1 MRRWFLAALLL
12 TLAACEQPRQRAA
25 QAAPAPEAVLTGRY
39 LPSSDTALHY
49 TGGVTVERAGLVFD
63 KGAVLYTRALDPRS
77 GYDLTALGGDS
88 YAAIVLGP
96 SDLTIELR
104 RVTQQVLREGAP
116 SLCGEDRPEYVALAY
131 EARARRVTL
140 LVFTGEEP
148 PGPRATQSRLCATFG
163 YAAPE
168 GARTRE
174 GVVL

>member
-1 MRRWFLAALLL
+1 MRSWFFAALLL
-12 TLAACEQPRQRAA
+12 TLAACDEARPAHDET
-25 QAAPAPEAVLTGRY
+25 PAPEIVLTGRY

-49 TGGVTVERAGLVFD
+49 TGGVSIERAGLVFD
-63 KGAVLYTRALDPRS
+63 KGAILYTRVLDPRS

-104 RVTQQVLREGAP
+104 RVTQQTLREGAP
-116 SLCGEDRPEYVALAY
+116 SLCGEDRPQYVALAY
-131 EARARRVTL
+131 EARAKTVTM
-140 LVFTGEEP
+140 LVFTGDEA